1 MKKFFILLVLMII
14 SVSVFADDA
23 NYLAVQKSLESN
35 NPDFNLVKDY
45 SLNLSLSEKLQLVE
59 VNKIDTTLPFLL
71 NTFVGFGVGSF
82 VQGDNLTGGI
92 SLGIDLAAGGLL
104 FMATT
109 IQKAMIHNIK
119 MDIAHGGTG
128 NHDGIKSQRN
138 AANTFY
144 LIGGI
149 ALLGN
154 RIYQAIRPFNY
165 AKSKNN
171 KLNDA
176 VFSTA
181 IVPVMEGNNLKI
193 ALAGSYQF

>member
-1 MKKFFILLVLMII
+1 
-14 SVSVFADDA
+14 
-23 NYLAVQKSLESN
+23 
-35 NPDFNLVKDY
+35 
-45 SLNLSLSEKLQLVE
+45 
-59 VNKIDTTLPFLL
+59 
-71 NTFVGFGVGSF
+71 
-82 VQGDNLTGGI
+82 
-92 SLGIDLAAGGLL
+92 
-104 FMATT
+104 
-109 IQKAMIHNIK
+109 

-128 NHDGIKSQRN
+128 NSDRIKSQRI
-138 AANTFY
+138 AANTSY